1 MNLAGIDLRLL
12 RSFLVLS
19 KAGSYVRAAQTLH
32 ISQPALSQQMADLS
46 AALGVTLFEKVG
58 RRSMLTETGRGLAK
72 GLESALDLLD
82 KTLVQWS
89 LSESVAAG
97 VLRVGATHTYL
108 SSLALPVAGDLLK
121 AHPKLSVDLREM
133 PAHEILQK
141 LQAGEVDI
149 GVLPRMDFKRGLET
163 EKLFQEPFGILGE
176 RHRIRA
182 LGARKTLRAMA
193 SEPVALLNKTFLMRQ
208 QVDRQAAAD
217 RVDLMIRAEVA
228 GPSNLMGLLQTGELL
243 SVGSVLMV
251 IDEPN
256 LAALPVRGK
265 FLGREAMMCWR
276 SGRPMTRP
284 MAVFAEHARE
294 HAQQVQ
300 ARLNALYT

>member
-1 MNLAGIDLRLL
+1 MNIAGIDLRLL

-58 RRSMLTETGRGLAK
+58 RRSMLTETGRGLSR
-72 GLESALDLLD
+72 GLEGALDHLD
-82 KTLVQWS
+82 KTLLQWS

-108 SSLALPVAGDLLK
+108 KSLALPVSADLLQ
-121 AHPKLSVDLREM
+121 AHSKLSVDLREM
-133 PAHEILQK
+133 PAHEILEK
-141 LQAGEVDI
+141 LQAGDVDI
-149 GVLPRMDFKRGLET
+149 GVLPRMNFKRGLDS
-163 EKLFQEPFGILGE
+163 EKLFSEPFGILGD
-176 RHRIRA
+176 RLRIRE
-182 LGARKTLRAMA
+182 LGSRKTLRALVN
-193 SEPVALLNKTFLMRQ
+193 EPVALLNKTFLMRQ

-217 RVDLMIRAEVA
+217 RVTLTIRAEVA
-228 GPSNLMGLLQTGELL
+228 GPSNLLALLRSGDLL
-243 SVGSVLMV
+243 TVGSVLTV

-256 LAALPVRGK
+256 LAALPLKGR

-276 SGRPMTRP
+276 SGRPMTRL

-294 HAQQVQ
+294 HAEVVQ
-300 ARLNALYT
+300 ARLNDLYK

>member
-19 KAGSYVRAAQTLH
+19 RVGSYVRAAQALH
-32 ISQPALSQQMADLS
+32 ISQPALSQQMSDLS

-58 RRSMLTETGRGLAK
+58 RRSMLTDTGRGLSR
-72 GLESALDLLD
+72 GLEGALDQLD

-108 SSLALPVAGDLLK
+108 KSLALPVAGDLLK
-121 AHPKLSVDLREM
+121 AHSKLSVDLRELS
-133 PAHEILQK
+133 AHEILQK

-149 GVLPRMDFKRGLET
+149 GVLPRMNFKRGLET
-163 EKLFQEPFGILGE
+163 EKLFVEPFGILGE
-176 RHRIRA
+176 RARLRL
-182 LGARKTLRAMA
+182 LGPRKTLRSLAL
-193 SEPVALLNKTFLMRQ
+193 EPVALLNKTFLMRQ
-208 QVDRQAAAD
+208 QVDRQAAAE
-217 RVDLMIRAEVA
+217 RVELTIRAEVS
-228 GPSNLMGLLQTGELL
+228 GPSNLMGLLRSGELL
-243 SVGSVLMV
+243 SVGSVLTVM
-251 IDEPN
+251 DEPN
-256 LAALPVRGK
+256 LAALPLRGK

-284 MAVFAEHARE
+284 MAVFAEQARE
-294 HAQQVQ
+294 HAQRVQ
-300 ARLNALYT
+300 GRLKALYT

>member
-46 AALGVTLFEKVG
+46 NALGVTLFEKVG
-58 RRSMLTETGRGLAK
+58 RRSMLTETGRGLAR
-72 GLESALDLLD
+72 GLETALDALD

-108 SSLALPVAGDLLK
+108 TSLALPVSADLLK
-121 AHPKLSVDLREM
+121 THPKLNVDLREM

-149 GVLPRMDFKRGLET
+149 GVLPRMDFKRGLQV
-163 EKLFQEPFGILGE
+163 EKLFAEPFGILGD
-176 RHRIRA
+176 RHRLRS
-182 LGARKTLRAMA
+182 LGAKRTLRSIAN
-193 SEPVALLNKTFLMRQ
+193 EPVALLNKSFLMRQ

-217 RVDLMIRAEVA
+217 RISLNIRAEVA
-228 GPSNLMGLLQTGELL
+228 GPSNLMGLLRSGELI
-243 SVGSVLMV
+243 SVGSVLTV

-256 LAALPVRGK
+256 LVAQPIRGK

-284 MAVFAEHARE
+284 VALFAEHARE
-294 HAQQVQ
+294 HAQRVQ
-300 ARLNALYT
+300 ARLNDLYV

>member
-12 RSFLVLS
+12 RSFLALA
-19 KAGSYVRAAQTLH
+19 KAGSYVRAAQDLH

-46 AALGVTLFEKVG
+46 SALGVTLFEKVG
-58 RRSMLTETGRGLAK
+58 RRSMLTETGRGLAR
-72 GLESALDLLD
+72 GLETALDGLD

-108 SSLALPVAGDLLK
+108 TALALPVAGDLLK
-121 AHPKLSVDLREM
+121 SHPKLNVDLREM

-149 GVLPRMDFKRGLET
+149 GVLPQMDFKRGLQA
-163 EKLFQEPFGILGE
+163 EKLFAEPFGILGE
-176 RHRIRA
+176 RHR
-182 LGARKTLRAMA
+182 LRAIGSKKSLRQIA
-193 SEPVALLNKTFLMRQ
+193 NEPVALLNKSFLMRQ

-217 RVDLMIRAEVA
+217 RVSLNIRAEVA
-228 GPSNLMGLLQTGELL
+228 GPSNLMGLLRSGELI

-251 IDEPN
+251 MDEPE
-256 LAALPVRGK
+256 LIAYPVRGR

-284 MAVFAEHARE
+284 VALFVEHARE
-294 HAQQVQ
+294 HGQRVQ
-300 ARLNALYT
+300 LRLNNR